1 VKRAAAPEAAAP
13 QAPVALVTGGAVGIG
28 AAVARVLAERGC
40 RVALTYRS
48 HRAEAEGLAAE
59 IGGRAYALDLERPRE
74 AAELAARVTAE
85 AGAVQVL
92 VHNAGAT
99 RDTLLPFLGEDDW
112 ERVLEVNLSGAFRL
126 TRALLRGMLAA
137 RWGRVIAIASLSG
150 QTGQAGQA
158 HYAAA
163 KAGLIGLVKTVA
175 REAASFGVTA
185 NAVVPGFID
194 TAMLA
199 ALPES
204 RLEEYRRLIPVGR
217 FGRPEEV
224 AAAVAFLASAAAAY
238 INGQTLRVDGGL
250 VTA

>member
-1 VKRAAAPEAAAP
+1 MKRAPAPETAAPA
-13 QAPVALVTGGAVGIG
+13 APVALVTGGAVGIG
-28 AAVARVLAERGC
+28 AAVARALAERGC
-40 RVALTYRS
+40 RVVLTYRS
-48 HRAEAEGLAAE
+48 HRTEADGLVSE
-59 IGGRAYALDLERPRE
+59 LGCRAYALDLARPRE

-85 AGAVQVL
+85 VGAVQVL

-99 RDTLLPFLGEDDW
+99 RDALLPFLGEADW

-137 RWGRVIAIASLSG
+137 RWGRVIAVASLSG

-175 REAASFGVTA
+175 RETASFGVTA

-199 ALPES
+199 ALPEP
-204 RLEEYRRLIPVGR
+204 RLEEYRRLIPAGR

-224 AAAVAFLASAAAAY
+224 AAAVAFLASADAAY
-238 INGQTLRVDGGL
+238 ITGQALRIDGGL

>member
-1 VKRAAAPEAAAP
+1 M
-13 QAPVALVTGGAVGIG
+13 ALVTGGGVGIG
-28 AAVARVLAERGC
+28 AAVARALAAHGC
-40 RVALTYRS
+40 RVAVTYRS
-48 HRAEAEGLAAE
+48 HREEAEGLAAE
-59 IGGRAYALDLERPRE
+59 IGGHAFALDLSQPRE
-74 AAELAARVTAE
+74 AAPLAARVVDE
-85 AGAVQVL
+85 VGVVQVL

-137 RWGRVIAIASLSG
+137 GWGRVIAISSLSG

-163 KAGLIGLVKTVA
+163 KAGLIGFVKTVA
-175 REAASFGVTA
+175 REVGGFGVTA
-185 NAVVPGFID
+185 NAVVPGFVD

-199 ALPES
+199 ALPEP
-204 RLEEYRRLIPVGR
+204 RREEFRRLIPAGR

-224 AAAVAFLASAAAAY
+224 AALVAFLASGEAAY
-238 INGQTLRVDGGL
+238 ITGQALRVDGGL